1 VENKLKNTKVKK
13 VNVTYRI
20 VKVGSKR
27 PFTSDVYIKNVA
39 LVRKISDR
47 SITIKA
53 LSSDNQVIGEPI
65 EIEFDGE
72 ILEVDGVEI

>member
-1 VENKLKNTKVKK
+1 MKR

-27 PFTSDVYIKNVA
+27 SFTSDVFIKNVA

-47 SITIKA
+47 SIRIQA
-53 LSSDNQVIGEPI
+53 LSPDNHVIGEPI
-65 EIEFDGE
+65 EIELDGE
-72 ILEVDGVEI
+72 ILEVEGIEI